1 MFKIKNYFRTVSKK
15 SFDIKLTT
23 IPNLPGVYQFF
34 NDSNKIIYIGK
45 AKNLKNR
52 VSSYFQKTLISQKTK
67 NLVKNICSIK
77 HVVVSS
83 ESDALLLENSLIKKF
98 QPKYNVLLRDDKTY
112 PWICIKKERFPRII
126 FTRKL
131 IKDGSEYYGP
141 YTNYKTINIL
151 LDLINNLYPI
161 RISNYNLS
169 EKQINS
175 EKKKLSLRVLK
186 KAGNIII
193 LGFHIGDHSSSNE
206 SFISE
211 KNYNSNIKSVKQIL
225 GGKFA
230 PSKKLLKQQMH
241 SYSQKMDFENA
252 QKIKEKLA
260 LLENYQSKSTVVS
273 SKLNNIDVFS
283 ILSDQTHAY
292 INYLQVAHGR
302 IVRFHN
308 LEIKKKLDESDKDL
322 LLLCIIDLRK
332 KLNSNNKII
341 ICPFDFSKLVPAKF
355 ILPKTGDN
363 KKLLELSKKN
373 VALFKIEKLKKIQ
386 IVDPERHSKRIL
398 DQMKN
403 DLKLKTTPRH
413 IECFDNSNIQGS
425 SPVAACVVFIN
436 GKPAKKEYR
445 QYNIKT
451 VKGPDDY
458 ASMEEV
464 VLRRYRRM
472 IKEKKSLPNLVI
484 IDGGKGQLNSAMS
497 ALKKLNINN
506 KITVLGIAKRLEE
519 IYSTKDPIP
528 LYLDKRSESLKI
540 IQHMRNEAHRFAIT
554 FHRNK
559 RSNKALSSSID
570 LIPGIGEKTKIT
582 LLKKYKSLKKIKE
595 TPEDLIA
602 KDVGVSKAKKLMSFL
617 NSSN

>member
-1 MFKIKNYFRTVSKK
+1 MNKK
-15 SFDIKLTT
+15 SFELKLAT
-23 IPNLPGVYQFF
+23 IPTLPGVYQFF

-52 VSSYFQKTLISQKTK
+52 VSSYFQKTFPSQKTK
-67 NLVKNICSIK
+67 ALVQNIYDIK

-98 QPKYNVLLRDDKTY
+98 QPKYNILLRDDKTY
-112 PWICIKKERFPRII
+112 PWICIKKERFPRIF

-175 EKKKLSLRVLK
+175 NKEELSLRMLK

-193 LGFHIGDHSSSNE
+193 LGFHIGDYSNSNE
-206 SFISE
+206 HFISE
-211 KNYNSNIKSVKQIL
+211 KDYSSNIYSVKQIL
-225 GGKFA
+225 KGKFA
-230 PSKKLLKQQMH
+230 PSKKLLKKQMH
-241 SYSQKMDFENA
+241 RYSKKMDFENA
-252 QKIKEKLA
+252 QKIKEKIA
-260 LLENYQSKSTVVS
+260 LLDNYQSKSTVVS

-292 INYLQVAHGR
+292 INYLQVAYGR

-308 LEIKKKLDESDKDL
+308 VEIKKKLDESDKDL

-332 KLNSNNKII
+332 KLKSNNKTI
-341 ICPFDFSKLVPAKF
+341 ICPFDFSKLISAKF
-355 ILPKTGDN
+355 ILPKAGDN

-386 IVDPERHSKRIL
+386 IVDPERHAKRIL

-403 DLKLKTTPRH
+403 DLRLKTAPIH

-425 SPVAACVVFIN
+425 NPVAACVVFIN

-445 QYNIKT
+445 RYNIKT
-451 VKGPDDY
+451 IKGPDDY

-464 VLRRYRRM
+464 VYRRYQRV
-472 IKEKKSLPNLVI
+472 IKEKKSLPNLI
-484 IDGGKGQLNSAMS
+484 ILDGGKGQLNSGMS
-497 ALKKLNINN
+497 ALKKLNLNN

-519 IYSTKDPIP
+519 IYSLQDPIP
-528 LYLDKRSESLKI
+528 LYLDKRSESLKL

-559 RSNKALSSSID
+559 RSNKALRSSID

-595 TPEDLIA
+595 TPEELIA

-617 NSSN
+617 NSSS

>member
-1 MFKIKNYFRTVSKK
+1 MSKK
-15 SFDIKLTT
+15 SFNVKLAT

-34 NDSNKIIYIGK
+34 NTSNKIIYIGK

-52 VSSYFQKTLISQKTK
+52 VSSYFQKTLNSQKTK
-67 NLVKNICSIK
+67 NLVKNIYDIK

-83 ESDALLLENSLIKKF
+83 ESDALLLENSLIKKY

-112 PWICIKKERFPRII
+112 PWICIKNERFPRIF

-141 YTNYKTINIL
+141 YTNYKTINVL

-175 EKKKLSLRVLK
+175 EKKELSLRILK
-186 KAGNIII
+186 KASNIII
-193 LGFHIGDHSSSNE
+193 LGFQIGDSSNSTE
-206 SFISE
+206 ILISE
-211 KNYNSNIKSVKQIL
+211 KEYNSNITSVKQIL
-225 GGKFA
+225 RGKFT
-230 PSKKLLKQQMH
+230 PSKEFLKKQMH
-241 SYSQKMDFENA
+241 SYSKKMDFENA
-252 QKIKEKLA
+252 QKIKEKIE
-260 LLENYQSKSTVVS
+260 LLVNYQSKSTVVS

-308 LEIKKKLDESDKDL
+308 VEIKKKLDENDKDL
-322 LLLCIIDLRK
+322 LLLCIIDLREK
-332 KLNSNNKII
+332 FNSNNKII
-341 ICPFDFSKLVPAKF
+341 ICPFNFNKLISAKF
-355 ILPKTGDN
+355 ILPKAGDN

-373 VALFKIEKLKKIQ
+373 VALFKIEKLKRIQ

-403 DLKLKTTPRH
+403 DLRLKTDPIH

-425 SPVAACVVFIN
+425 NPVAACVVFIN

-458 ASMEEV
+458 ASIEEV
-464 VLRRYRRM
+464 VFRRYQRM
-472 IKEKKSLPNLVI
+472 IKEKTPLPNLII
-484 IDGGKGQLNSAMS
+484 IDGGKGQLNSGVS
-497 ALKKLNINN
+497 ALKKLNLNN
-506 KITVLGIAKRLEE
+506 KITVLGIAKKLEE
-519 IYSTKDPIP
+519 IYSTQDPIP
-528 LYLDKRSESLKI
+528 LYLDKRSESLKV

-559 RSNKALSSSID
+559 RSNEALRSSID
-570 LIPGIGEKTKIT
+570 LIPGIGEKTKTT
-582 LLKKYKSLKKIKE
+582 LLRKYKSLKKIKE
-595 TPEDLIA
+595 TPEELIA

>member
-1 MFKIKNYFRTVSKK
+1 
-15 SFDIKLTT
+15 
-23 IPNLPGVYQFF
+23 
-34 NDSNKIIYIGK
+34 
-45 AKNLKNR
+45 
-52 VSSYFQKTLISQKTK
+52 
-67 NLVKNICSIK
+67 
-77 HVVVSS
+77 
-83 ESDALLLENSLIKKF
+83 
-98 QPKYNVLLRDDKTY
+98 
-112 PWICIKKERFPRII
+112 
-126 FTRKL
+126 
-131 IKDGSEYYGP
+131 
-141 YTNYKTINIL
+141 
-151 LDLINNLYPI
+151 
-161 RISNYNLS
+161 
-169 EKQINS
+169 
-175 EKKKLSLRVLK
+175 
-186 KAGNIII
+186 
-193 LGFHIGDHSSSNE
+193 
-206 SFISE
+206 
-211 KNYNSNIKSVKQIL
+211 
-225 GGKFA
+225 
-230 PSKKLLKQQMH
+230 
-241 SYSQKMDFENA
+241 
-252 QKIKEKLA
+252 
-260 LLENYQSKSTVVS
+260 
-273 SKLNNIDVFS
+273 
-283 ILSDQTHAY
+283 
-292 INYLQVAHGR
+292 
-302 IVRFHN
+302 
-308 LEIKKKLDESDKDL
+308 
-322 LLLCIIDLRK
+322 
-332 KLNSNNKII
+332 
-341 ICPFDFSKLVPAKF
+341 
-355 ILPKTGDN
+355 
-363 KKLLELSKKN
+363 
-373 VALFKIEKLKKIQ
+373 
-386 IVDPERHSKRIL
+386 
-398 DQMKN
+398 MKN

-425 SPVAACVVFIN
+425 TPVAACVVFIN
-436 GKPAKKEYR
+436 GKPAKKKYR

-528 LYLDKRSESLKI
+528 LYLDKRSESLKV

>member
-1 MFKIKNYFRTVSKK
+1 VSKK
-15 SFDIKLTT
+15 KFDVKLAT
-23 IPNLPGVYQFF
+23 IPTLPGVYQFF

-52 VSSYFQKTLISQKTK
+52 ISSYFQKTLASQKTK
-67 NLVKNICSIK
+67 NLVKNIYDIK

-112 PWICIKKERFPRII
+112 PWICIKKERFPRI
-126 FTRKL
+126 FFSRKL

-175 EKKKLSLRVLK
+175 EKKELSLRMLK

-193 LGFHIGDHSSSNE
+193 LGFHIGDYSGSNE
-206 SFISE
+206 HFISE
-211 KNYNSNIKSVKQIL
+211 KDYDSNINSVKQIL
-225 GGKFA
+225 KGKFA
-230 PSKKLLKQQMH
+230 SSKKLLKKQMH
-241 SYSQKMDFENA
+241 RYSKKMDFENA
-252 QKIKEKLA
+252 QKIKEKIT
-260 LLENYQSKSTVVS
+260 LLDNYQSKSTVVS

-308 LEIKKKLDESDKDL
+308 VEIKKKLDESDKDL

-332 KLNSNNKII
+332 NLKSNNKTI
-341 ICPFDFSKLVPAKF
+341 ICQFDFSKLISAKF
-355 ILPKTGDN
+355 ILPKAGDN

-373 VALFKIEKLKKIQ
+373 VAIFKIEKLKKIQ
-386 IVDPERHSKRIL
+386 IVDPERHAKRIL

-403 DLKLKTTPRH
+403 DLRLKTAPIH

-445 QYNIKT
+445 RYNIKT

-464 VLRRYRRM
+464 VFRRYQRI
-472 IKEKKSLPNLVI
+472 IKEKKPLPNLII
-484 IDGGKGQLNSAMS
+484 IDGGRGQLNSGMS
-497 ALKKLNINN
+497 ALKKLNLNN
-506 KITVLGIAKRLEE
+506 KIPVLGIAKRLEE
-519 IYSTKDPIP
+519 IYSTNDPIP

-559 RSNKALSSSID
+559 RSNKALISSID

-582 LLKKYKSLKKIKE
+582 LLKKYTSLKKIKE
-595 TPEDLIA
+595 TPEELIA

>member
-1 MFKIKNYFRTVSKK
+1 
-15 SFDIKLTT
+15 
-23 IPNLPGVYQFF
+23 
-34 NDSNKIIYIGK
+34 
-45 AKNLKNR
+45 
-52 VSSYFQKTLISQKTK
+52 
-67 NLVKNICSIK
+67 
-77 HVVVSS
+77 
-83 ESDALLLENSLIKKF
+83 
-98 QPKYNVLLRDDKTY
+98 
-112 PWICIKKERFPRII
+112 
-126 FTRKL
+126 
-131 IKDGSEYYGP
+131 
-141 YTNYKTINIL
+141 
-151 LDLINNLYPI
+151 
-161 RISNYNLS
+161 
-169 EKQINS
+169 
-175 EKKKLSLRVLK
+175 
-186 KAGNIII
+186 
-193 LGFHIGDHSSSNE
+193 
-206 SFISE
+206 
-211 KNYNSNIKSVKQIL
+211 
-225 GGKFA
+225 
-230 PSKKLLKQQMH
+230 
-241 SYSQKMDFENA
+241 
-252 QKIKEKLA
+252 

-283 ILSDQTHAY
+283 ILSDQTNAY

-322 LLLCIIDLRK
+322 LLLSIIDLRK

-398 DQMKN
+398 NQMKN

-472 IKEKKSLPNLVI
+472 IKEKMSLPNLII

-595 TPEDLIA
+595 TPEDSIA

>member
-1 MFKIKNYFRTVSKK
+1 MSKK
-15 SFDIKLTT
+15 SFNVKLAT

-34 NDSNKIIYIGK
+34 NTSNKIIYIGK

-52 VSSYFQKTLISQKTK
+52 VSSYFQKTLNSQKTK
-67 NLVKNICSIK
+67 NLVKNIYDIK

-83 ESDALLLENSLIKKF
+83 ESDALLLENSLIKKY

-112 PWICIKKERFPRII
+112 PWICIKNERFPRIF

-141 YTNYKTINIL
+141 YTNYKTINVL

-175 EKKKLSLRVLK
+175 EKEKLSLRILK
-186 KAGNIII
+186 KASNIII
-193 LGFHIGDHSSSNE
+193 LGFQIGDSSNSTE
-206 SFISE
+206 TLISE
-211 KNYNSNIKSVKQIL
+211 KEYNSNITSVKQIL
-225 GGKFA
+225 RGKFT
-230 PSKKLLKQQMH
+230 PSKEFLKKQMH
-241 SYSQKMDFENA
+241 SYSKKMDFENA
-252 QKIKEKLA
+252 QKIKEKIE
-260 LLENYQSKSTVVS
+260 LLVNYQSKSTVVS

-308 LEIKKKLDESDKDL
+308 VEIKKKLDENDKDL
-322 LLLCIIDLRK
+322 LLLCIIDLRGK
-332 KLNSNNKII
+332 FNSNNKII
-341 ICPFDFSKLVPAKF
+341 ICPFNFNKLISAKF
-355 ILPKTGDN
+355 ILPKAGDN

-373 VALFKIEKLKKIQ
+373 VALFKIEKLKRIQ

-403 DLKLKTTPRH
+403 DLRLKTAPIH

-425 SPVAACVVFIN
+425 NPVAACVVFIN

-458 ASMEEV
+458 ASIEEV
-464 VLRRYRRM
+464 VFRRYQRM
-472 IKEKKSLPNLVI
+472 IKEKNPLPNLII
-484 IDGGKGQLNSAMS
+484 IDGGKGQLNSGVS
-497 ALKKLNINN
+497 ALKKLNLNN
-506 KITVLGIAKRLEE
+506 KITVLGIAKKLEE
-519 IYSTKDPIP
+519 IYSTQDPIP
-528 LYLDKRSESLKI
+528 LYLDKRSESLKV

-559 RSNKALSSSID
+559 RSNEALRSSID
-570 LIPGIGEKTKIT
+570 LIPGIGEKTKTT

-595 TPEDLIA
+595 TPEELIA

>member
-1 MFKIKNYFRTVSKK
+1 MSKK
-15 SFDIKLTT
+15 SFNVKLAT

-34 NDSNKIIYIGK
+34 NASNKIIYIGK

-52 VSSYFQKTLISQKTK
+52 VSSYFQKTLNSQKTK
-67 NLVKNICSIK
+67 NLVKNIYDIK

-83 ESDALLLENSLIKKF
+83 ESDALLLENSLIKKY

-112 PWICIKKERFPRII
+112 PWICIKNERFPRIF

-175 EKKKLSLRVLK
+175 EKEELSLRILK
-186 KAGNIII
+186 KASNIII
-193 LGFHIGDHSSSNE
+193 LGFQIGDSSNSTE
-206 SFISE
+206 TLISE
-211 KNYNSNIKSVKQIL
+211 KEYNSNITSVKQIL
-225 GGKFA
+225 RGKFA
-230 PSKKLLKQQMH
+230 PSKEFLKKQMH
-241 SYSQKMDFENA
+241 SYSKKMDFENA
-252 QKIKEKLA
+252 QKIKEKIE
-260 LLENYQSKSTVVS
+260 LLVNYQSKSTVVS

-308 LEIKKKLDESDKDL
+308 VEIKKKLDENDKDL
-322 LLLCIIDLRK
+322 LLLCIIDLREK
-332 KLNSNNKII
+332 FNSNNKII
-341 ICPFDFSKLVPAKF
+341 ICPFNFNKLISVKF
-355 ILPKTGDN
+355 ILPKAGDN

-373 VALFKIEKLKKIQ
+373 VALFKIEKLKRIQ

-403 DLKLKTTPRH
+403 DLRLKTAPIH

-425 SPVAACVVFIN
+425 NPVAACVVFIN

-458 ASMEEV
+458 ASIEEV
-464 VLRRYRRM
+464 VFRRYQRM
-472 IKEKKSLPNLVI
+472 IKEKNPLPNLII
-484 IDGGKGQLNSAMS
+484 IDGGKGQLNSGVS
-497 ALKKLNINN
+497 ALKKLNLNN
-506 KITVLGIAKRLEE
+506 KITVLGIAKKLEE
-519 IYSTKDPIP
+519 IYSTQDPIP
-528 LYLDKRSESLKI
+528 LYLDKRSESLKV

-559 RSNKALSSSID
+559 RSNEALRSSID
-570 LIPGIGEKTKIT
+570 LIPGIGEKTKTT

-595 TPEDLIA
+595 TPEELIA

>member
-1 MFKIKNYFRTVSKK
+1 MSKK
-15 SFDIKLTT
+15 SFNVKLAT

-34 NDSNKIIYIGK
+34 NTSNKIIYIGK

-52 VSSYFQKTLISQKTK
+52 VSSYFQKTLNSQKTK
-67 NLVKNICSIK
+67 NLVKNIYDIK

-83 ESDALLLENSLIKKF
+83 ESDALLLENSLIKKY

-112 PWICIKKERFPRII
+112 PWICIKNERFPRIF

-141 YTNYKTINIL
+141 YTNYKTINVL

-175 EKKKLSLRVLK
+175 EKKELSLRILK
-186 KAGNIII
+186 KASNIII
-193 LGFHIGDHSSSNE
+193 LGFQIGDSSNSTE
-206 SFISE
+206 TLISE
-211 KNYNSNIKSVKQIL
+211 KEYNSNITSVKQIL
-225 GGKFA
+225 RGKFT
-230 PSKKLLKQQMH
+230 PSKEFLKKQMH
-241 SYSQKMDFENA
+241 SYSKKMDFENA
-252 QKIKEKLA
+252 QKIKEKIE
-260 LLENYQSKSTVVS
+260 LLVNYQSKSTVVS

-308 LEIKKKLDESDKDL
+308 VEIKKKLDENDKDL
-322 LLLCIIDLRK
+322 LLLCIIDLREK
-332 KLNSNNKII
+332 FNSNNKII
-341 ICPFDFSKLVPAKF
+341 ICPFNFNKLISAKF
-355 ILPKTGDN
+355 ILPKAGDN

-373 VALFKIEKLKKIQ
+373 VALFKIEKLKRIQ

-403 DLKLKTTPRH
+403 DLRLKTAPIH

-425 SPVAACVVFIN
+425 NPVAACVVFIN

-458 ASMEEV
+458 ASIEEV
-464 VLRRYRRM
+464 VFRRYQRM
-472 IKEKKSLPNLVI
+472 IKEKNPLPNLII
-484 IDGGKGQLNSAMS
+484 IDGGKGQLNSGVS
-497 ALKKLNINN
+497 ALKKLNLNN
-506 KITVLGIAKRLEE
+506 KITVLGIAKKLEE
-519 IYSTKDPIP
+519 IYSTQDPIP
-528 LYLDKRSESLKI
+528 LYLDKRSESLKV

-559 RSNKALSSSID
+559 RSNEALRSSID
-570 LIPGIGEKTKIT
+570 LIPGIGEKTKTT

-595 TPEDLIA
+595 TPEELIA